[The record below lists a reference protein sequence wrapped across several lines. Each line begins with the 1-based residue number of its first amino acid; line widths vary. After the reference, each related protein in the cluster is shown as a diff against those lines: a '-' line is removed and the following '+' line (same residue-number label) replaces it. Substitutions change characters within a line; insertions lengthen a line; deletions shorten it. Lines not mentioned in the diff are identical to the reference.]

1 MTDPPLTRP
10 PVGGGAL
17 DSDERMRLLLHGGTA
32 PAGDASPTAAAD
44 AATAA
49 LLGLGGPPPPAHS
62 IPANPPAP
70 AHSPPWAAP
79 ATAPGGGGGYA
90 GSSAPVAAPVP
101 PIDDASRRLM
111 GAPPAALIAQ
121 AKQERDALRGRDPQA
136 GANKDHMGVTFFRLA
151 VTGEIESCQLG
162 PGGGRGPLMCVFSI
176 QHGADWTGGSADQ
189 REVVWNF
196 PLGLVLKSTS
206 PFGWPRIVVTVYGTD
221 MCNRRIVKGYGSI
234 HLPCQPGRHSRVI
247 RLYCPLSSSPLTR
260 MLGSLFGNRAQ
271 LIDPRIVAGTE
282 GREVVRVQSGG
293 KVRVVFDILLK
304 DTEAFNY
311 SFGS

>member
-1 MTDPPLTRP
+1 
-10 PVGGGAL
+10 
-17 DSDERMRLLLHGGTA
+17 
-32 PAGDASPTAAAD
+32 
-44 AATAA
+44 
-49 LLGLGGPPPPAHS
+49 
-62 IPANPPAP
+62 
-70 AHSPPWAAP
+70 
-79 ATAPGGGGGYA
+79 
-90 GSSAPVAAPVP
+90 
-101 PIDDASRRLM
+101 M

-176 QHGADWTGGSADQ
+176 QHGADWTVVSGAPHDITQLSCTSLPPASGAAVWSAGVLRGGSADQ